1 MNKTLDELNK
11 IFIDVVDEDDIV
23 LNESTTAQDVED
35 WDSLNHIQ
43 FVVAI
48 EKHFD
53 IKFTSA
59 EIASWQNVGAMVSAV
74 EHKLS

>member
-48 EKHFD
+48 EKYFD